1 MFSLLR
7 GYENGAVWNS
17 REHHEKTFNEVNRKI
32 KWCYGKTTFQ
42 TAKKLEKYMRKNL
55 GSVLQQNEKK
65 RNLETNS
72 ILIKLFF
79 GFCSKNFNK
88 KVRRPGASVVV
99 GAFEKLLY
107 RTKFQIVS
115 DHKALQNVS
124 KSKKGN
130 ETFSSRLTTWVD
142 CLLPYDLENGHA
154 PGRTLGK
161 ADYFS
166 RHPSSCEC
174 INESTENCSKI
185 ASQSTQTS
193 WRKVWKQGSAN
204 QRRENARERITGK

>member
-1 MFSLLR
+1 MVLR
-7 GYENGAVWNS
+7 KNHISNGQ
-17 REHHEKTFNEVNRKI
+17 KTWEI
-32 KWCYGKTTFQ
+32 Y
-42 TAKKLEKYMRKNL
+42 AKKFGIGITTKWK
-55 GSVLQQNEKK
+55 KK

-88 KVRRPGASVVV
+88 KVRSPGASVVG

-166 RHPSSCEC
+166 RHRSSCEC
-174 INESTENCSKI
+174 INESAENCSKI